1 MKKKIIL
8 ILALIAVIVIGLLI
22 IKTMKDSKNKK
33 EIKEGI
39 HAVVIADDVPFY
51 KNPKTENVKQ
61 IKTLSKSEEVYIL
74 DEFTKDDIEWY
85 KIKVDGKTN
94 GYVRANTVLYHKD
107 LNTEKLLVSDVSEFN
122 MGTDFNSKEEYEV
135 FLLENDISYVYIRAG
150 GRGYGKKGN
159 FFEDKEYE
167 TYAAACEYLGI
178 PYGFYFLDEALD
190 SKEIDEEVQVIKDF
204 IMSNRGDYHIL
215 PLALDVEKHD
225 GAGRADDIWTDRA
238 ALVQELI
245 DDLEKENIKTI
256 LYSNAQTAN
265 LYLSELDTKFWL
277 AYYPNEKHI
286 PSYWYFDTT
295 QPGAENTDLQKKTIG
310 WQFTE
315 NGVDDDI
322 PDSVDVSLFKKD
334 FYK

>member
-8 ILALIAVIVIGLLI
+8 VLVIIALIIVSIVI
-22 IKTMKDSKNKK
+22 IKGVKDAKNKK

-51 KNPKTENVKQ
+51 KEPKTTNVKQ
-61 IKTLSKSEEVYIL
+61 IRTLSKSENVYVL

-85 KIKVDGKTN
+85 KIKVDEKTN
-94 GYVRANTVLYHKD
+94 GYVRANTVLYHKEI
-107 LNTEKLLVSDVSEFN
+107 NKEKVLVSDVSEFN
-122 MGTDFNSKEEYEV
+122 YGTDFESKEDFEV

-150 GRGYGKKGN
+150 GRGYGSKGN
-159 FFEDKEYE
+159 FFEDKYYEEY
-167 TYAAACEYLGI
+167 ASACEYLGI

-190 SKEIDEEVQVIKDF
+190 TSEIKEEVQVIKDF
-204 IMSNRGDYHIL
+204 LMSNKGNYHVL

-225 GAGRADDIWTDRA
+225 GAGRADDIWLERSE
-238 ALVQELI
+238 LVQELI
-245 DDLEKENIKTI
+245 DYLDKAGIDTI

-265 LYLSELDTKFWL
+265 LYLSDLKTKFWI
-277 AYYPNEKHI
+277 AYYPQEKHV
-286 PSYWYFDTT
+286 PSYWYFDTD
-295 QPGAENTDLQKKTIG
+295 QPGAANTDLQKNTVG